1 MKNERLDP
9 HYQENENPGANDQ
22 EEEIDYSARVFD
34 YRDTDA
40 NAAMICEHDE
50 GVRGKIRENLRTLNL
65 KIVEPATFKE
75 AYKYMAFQT
84 FNVIVINENFDMGKD
99 GVNHLH
105 QYLESL
111 HMSVRR
117 HMFVVMISS
126 NLATM
131 DYMYSL
137 NKSVNLIVNTEDISE
152 IGLILK
158 REMEENEYFY
168 HVFRHFQQKFGKV

>member
-1 MKNERLDP
+1 MKNENLEST
-9 HYQENENPGANDQ
+9 YQ
-22 EEEIDYSARVFD
+22 EEEIDYSGRVFD
-34 YRDTDA
+34 YRDTDT

-50 GVRGKIRENLRTLNL
+50 VIKQKIRENLKTLNL

-75 AYKYMAFQT
+75 AHKYMAFQT
-84 FNVIVINENFDMGKD
+84 FNVIVINENFDTGRD
-99 GVNHLH
+99 GINHLH
-105 QYLESL
+105 QYLETL
-111 HMSVRR
+111 HMTVRR
-117 HMFVVMISS
+117 NIFVVMISA

-137 NKSVNLIVNTEDISE
+137 NKSVNLIVNVEDISE

-168 HVFRHFQQKFGKV
+168 HVFRAFQQKLGKV